1 MIAALRLLTG
11 IPLVLM
17 LTLILA
23 PVQLISMTL
32 NNSLAGKIPQWF
44 HRSLIFLIGVRVK
57 VHGEFSRAHPLLLVC
72 NHISWLDIMVMGSIK
87 ELCFIAKAEVAAWPI
102 ISRLAKM
109 QGTVFVDRQRSHDAA
124 IQADSI
130 ASRLLHGDV
139 MVLFAEG
146 TTGDGNRIL
155 PFNSSLLGAAQYAL
169 RQSYIDMVAVQPVAI
184 SYTRLHAMPLG
195 RRYQS
200 EVSWPG
206 NTPPVSHLLNILIKS
221 AFDVDVVLGNPL
233 DFTATSN
240 RKAIARTASDQ
251 VSLMYARAMK
261 DSL

>member
-1 MIAALRLLTG
+1 MIAVLRLLAA
-11 IPLVLM
+11 IPLVLI

-23 PVQLISMTL
+23 PLQLLSRAL
-32 NNSLAGKIPQWF
+32 NISLAGKIPLWF
-44 HRSLIFLIGVRVK
+44 HRLLLRVIGVRVK

-72 NHISWLDIMVMGSIK
+72 NHVSWLDIMVMGSIK
-87 ELCFIAKAEVAAWPI
+87 ELCFIAKAEVATWPI

-109 QGTVFVDRQRSHDAA
+109 QGTVFVDRQRSNHAA
-124 IQADSI
+124 MQADTI

-169 RQSYIDMVAVQPVAI
+169 RQSHIDMVAVQPVAI

-195 RRYQS
+195 RRFQS
-200 EVSWPG
+200 EASWPG
-206 NTPPVSHLLNILIKS
+206 DVPLISHLVNILIKS

-240 RKAIARTASDQ
+240 RKAVARTASDQ
-251 VSLMYARAMK
+251 VSLMFARAMK
-261 DSL
+261 SSL